1 MTDDQPQVIVE
12 TRVIRENVPE
22 NLTRKCP
29 EKYAGPVEKTGDFV
43 ARGDHN
49 EAALAT
55 CSAQVDGVRE
65 WNRGPK

>member
-1 MTDDQPQVIVE
+1 MIVE
-12 TRVIRENVPE
+12 TRLIREKVPDT
-22 NLTRKCP
+22 LTRPCP
-29 EKYAGPVEKTGDFV
+29 KAYAGPIEKTGDFV

>member
-1 MTDDQPQVIVE
+1 MIVE
-12 TRVIRENVPE
+12 TRLIREKVPDT
-22 NLTRKCP
+22 LTRPCP
-29 EKYAGPVEKTGDFV
+29 KPYAGPIAKTGDFV
-43 ARGDHN
+43 SRGDHN